1 MLSCPRLSTSQVKA
15 LPFHLSQTLSF
26 AVLRHV
32 TKLGTWPVSRGL
44 GHVCEA
50 KADSGSV

>member
-15 LPFHLSQTLSF
+15 LPFHLPQTLSF